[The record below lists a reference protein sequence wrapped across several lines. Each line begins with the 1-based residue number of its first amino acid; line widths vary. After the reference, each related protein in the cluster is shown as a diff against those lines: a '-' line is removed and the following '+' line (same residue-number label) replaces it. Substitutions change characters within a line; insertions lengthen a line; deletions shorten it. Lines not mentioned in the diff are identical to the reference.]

1 MIIFFMV
8 VDIIVKKK
16 ICDES
21 VNIFNKRG
29 SENKVVKLFV
39 FIGN

>member
-8 VDIIVKKK
+8 VDIIVKK